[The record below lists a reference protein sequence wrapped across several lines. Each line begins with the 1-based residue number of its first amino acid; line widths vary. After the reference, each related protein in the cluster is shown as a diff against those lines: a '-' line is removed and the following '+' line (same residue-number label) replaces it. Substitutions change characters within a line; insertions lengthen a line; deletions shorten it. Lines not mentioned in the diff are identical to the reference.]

1 MIFYLLLCNIK
12 WLKSGHLTIIFIKF
26 KKMKKIREILK
37 EKNKTVKELAEQLNM
52 QPTSLSRIIN
62 GTPTKDSTLKSI
74 AEALEMT
81 VDELYDQVGY
91 IIKPLDSGRMYI
103 VKIITINAPTPY
115 GAQDIGY
122 IMYERELNPG
132 YKFTETSTP
141 VGMFEE
147 YPRQKDY
154 PHDDLDSLILRVI
167 QAVYPN
173 SKLYN
178 KFVFFNTDLEH
189 IERLKQP
196 PTKDLT
202 IRIQPFVSDFKKLL
216 GRNLYQREL
225 KFNLY
230 KNFPFDTLRTDFFS
244 TYSFDQED
252 EILEQ
257 LKTFREL

>member
-1 MIFYLLLCNIK
+1 
-12 WLKSGHLTIIFIKF
+12 
-26 KKMKKIREILK
+26 MKKLKDIIK

-74 AEALEMT
+74 AEALGMT
-81 VDELYDQVGY
+81 VDELYDQIGY
-91 IIKPLDSGRMYI
+91 VIKPLENGRMYI
-103 VKIITINAPTPY
+103 VKIITINAPTLY
-115 GAQDIGY
+115 GAQDVGY
-122 IMYERELNPG
+122 IMYERKLSPE
-132 YKFTETSTP
+132 YKFTENNTP

-154 PHDDLDSLILRVI
+154 PHDELDNLILRVI
-167 QAVYPN
+167 QDVYPN

-196 PTKDLT
+196 LSKDFT
-202 IRIQPFVSDFKKLL
+202 IRIQPFVSDLKKIM
-216 GRNLYQREL
+216 GRTLYQREL

-230 KNFPFDTLRTDFFS
+230 RSFPFDTLRTDFFS
-244 TYSFDQED
+244 TYSLDQD
-252 EILEQ
+252 DMILEQ
-257 LKTFREL
+257 LKTFAGL